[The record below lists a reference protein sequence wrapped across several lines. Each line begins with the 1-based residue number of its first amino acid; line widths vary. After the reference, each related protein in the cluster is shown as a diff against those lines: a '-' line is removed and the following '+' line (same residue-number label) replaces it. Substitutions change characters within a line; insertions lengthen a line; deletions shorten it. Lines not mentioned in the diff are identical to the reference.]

1 MTIFNWV
8 WPIISC
14 FSRQVESRSLCL
26 VVAQTDSYFY
36 QKYFPCMI
44 HCIALVQVEAS
55 GLKRITKPIFDTNW
69 NFLRPVVWL
78 LSLQESAE
86 DEVKEVPEAFRSNR
100 ASAGLSESDDNEKN
114 TEEKADDPDD
124 DDDITTKTNADN
136 SKNGRVRLVSMSKQG
151 SGKETISDKDRMK
164 AGIMTTNKKVWRSS
178 EELCVKVC
186 VDFWPIT

>member
-1 MTIFNWV
+1 
-8 WPIISC
+8 
-14 FSRQVESRSLCL
+14 
-26 VVAQTDSYFY
+26 
-36 QKYFPCMI
+36 MI

-55 GLKRITKPIFDTNW
+55 GLKRITKPIFETNW